1 MAISYPLSLPSV
13 AGIKNV
19 NFRAVNTVGISA
31 SPFTYAQQVYK
42 YEGQKW
48 EAEVT
53 LPSMQRENAE
63 EWISFLVK
71 LKGKYGTFLM
81 GDPNGATP
89 RGSASS
95 SAGTPLV
102 NGASQTGSSLIIDGV
117 PASATGYLK
126 AGDYISLGTGTSTR
140 LYKVLDDADSNGSG
154 EITVEIFPDLRTS
167 PDDDATVT
175 VSSAKGVWRLNDNNT
190 NWSIDVIAIY
200 GLTFACEEAL

>member
-19 NFRAVNTVGISA
+19 NFRSVNTVGISESA
-31 SPFTYAQQVYK
+31 FTYAQQVTK
-42 YEGQKW
+42 YSGQKW

-53 LPSMQRENAE
+53 LPTMNRANAE
-63 EWISFLVK
+63 YWISFLIK

-81 GDPNGATP
+81 GDPNGATA

-95 SAGTPLV
+95 SAGTPV
-102 NGASQTGSSLIIDGV
+102 VKGASQTGSSLIIDGV

-167 PDDDATVT
+167 PNDDDAVT